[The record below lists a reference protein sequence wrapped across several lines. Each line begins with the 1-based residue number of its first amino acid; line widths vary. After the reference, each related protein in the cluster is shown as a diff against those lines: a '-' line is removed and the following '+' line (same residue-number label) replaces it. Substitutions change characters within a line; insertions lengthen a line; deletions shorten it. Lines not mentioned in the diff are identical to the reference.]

1 MDDGGWDA
9 FLSPTGARETNDAVF
24 RKGLK
29 ADHLPRLAR
38 DEHPQSFSS
47 TLPVVCMC
55 PGVGEAPVG
64 RHTGN
69 AIFCT
74 PWSFLGTPSAAVPGA
89 FYFWSFYCVCPEPV
103 LAEDRLSSEVIAAV
117 FCSRLQIGGD
127 RYASGCPVQR
137 SARRRRHCASPGQ
150 VAAWACESHKAI
162 TARAA
167 PAAVAW
173 CVPAASKGS
182 EAVMRDCITTPLLA
196 VCETEACSVHC
207 AVCSV

>member
-1 MDDGGWDA
+1 M
-9 FLSPTGARETNDAVF
+9 
-24 RKGLK
+24 
-29 ADHLPRLAR
+29 PRLAR
-38 DEHPQSFSS
+38 DDHPQSFSS
-47 TLPVVCMC
+47 NLSVVCMC

-74 PWSFLGTPSAAVPGA
+74 PWSFLGTPSATVPGA
-89 FYFWSFYCVCPEPV
+89 FYFWSFIVFVPSLP
-103 LAEDRLSSEVIAAV
+103 AENRFSSEVIKLSPLL

-162 TARAA
+162 AARAA

-182 EAVMRDCITTPLLA
+182 EAVMHYCITSPLLV